1 MKKNVKHFTL
11 LFTDPD
17 SLCYESNEDF
27 YKKLYEH
34 KELFDLSNHPKNSIY
49 FCDENKKVLSK
60 MKYEYGGN
68 MIIEF
73 IGLRSKRYSILD
85 VNNNEKSTSKGHSAF
100 IEFQEFYNTLFKKK
114 ILRHTMRGIKSKNH
128 NLGTCETNKRSLSF
142 FDDKRYILRNE
153 IKTLAYGHKDI

>member
-1 MKKNVKHFTL
+1 ML
-11 LFTDPD
+11 TDAD

-27 YKKLYEH
+27 YKKFDEH
-34 KELFDLSNHPKNSIY
+34 KELFDLSNLPVSNKYYCS
-49 FCDENKKVLSK
+49 DNKKVLHK

-73 IGLRSKRYSILD
+73 TGLRSKMYSILD
-85 VNNNEKSTSKGHSAF
+85 ANKNEKSTSKGCNAF

-128 NLGTCETNKRSLSF
+128 NLGTYETNKRSLSC
-142 FDDKRYILRNE
+142 FDDKRYILKNG
-153 IKTLAYGHKDI
+153 INTLAYGHKDI